1 MAWHARTRTCTD
13 ALSRMRMRALCL
25 TDSDSICSLCLF
37 IFLPSHTGRSTYVHD
52 ARRRVSATSGAAHHA
67 LSTRTH
73 DLAGCECLWPVA
85 WHAHA
90 CAHDTCMRSL
100 ACACALLCLAHS
112 DSICSLLS
120 VHLLAMYVTHT
131 RGRFHMMRVVV
142 SRPHRR
148 RPSISRSR
156 HTNTRSRRR

>member
-73 DLAGCECLWPVA
+73 DLAGGECLWLVRLA
-85 WHAHA
+85 CTHAHV
-90 CAHDTCMRSL
+90 TCTHSL
-100 ACACALLCLAHS
+100 ACACARCVWLILIAFVCLLL
-112 DSICSLLS
+112 LLS
-120 VHLLAMYVTHT
+120 VHIRAMSHT
-131 RGRFHMMRVVV
+131 GRRSHMMRVVV

-148 RPSISRSR
+148 RTSRLSR
-156 HTNTRSRRR
+156 HEHTRSRRL